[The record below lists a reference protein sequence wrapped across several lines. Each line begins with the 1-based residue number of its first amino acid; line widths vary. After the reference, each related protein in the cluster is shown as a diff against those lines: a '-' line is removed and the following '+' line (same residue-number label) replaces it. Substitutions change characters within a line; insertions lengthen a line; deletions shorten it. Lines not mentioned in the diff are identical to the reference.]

1 MVQVLW
7 TMVLFRMTCMFPFIH
22 SFLIDDPTEFSNH
35 SCLSLVLRIEF
46 PQRLNDAM
54 KLSSHPIYFK
64 WNENHKETLQ
74 NVTNLEE
81 VKNKL
86 NALFFQEPENK
97 PSVLVN
103 NFTEILYVNT

>member
-1 MVQVLW
+1 
-7 TMVLFRMTCMFPFIH
+7 MFPFIH

-54 KLSSHPIYFK
+54 KLSSHPISFTVSGS
-64 WNENHKETLQ
+64 ENHKEILQ
-74 NVTNLEE
+74 NVMNSEE

-97 PSVLVN
+97 PSDVNVLVN
-103 NFTEILYVNT
+103 NFTEILYVILLKQFWS